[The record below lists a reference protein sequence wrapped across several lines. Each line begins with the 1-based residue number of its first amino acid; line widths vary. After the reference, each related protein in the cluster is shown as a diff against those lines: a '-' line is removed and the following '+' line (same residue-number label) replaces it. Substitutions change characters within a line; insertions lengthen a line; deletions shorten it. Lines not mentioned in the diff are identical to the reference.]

1 MHCIVCKQACN
12 DAHHYKPVLSRAV
25 INQFMSSVGTLQTT
39 WRDMVAQFGVR
50 VACSRRDQTRFKSG
64 GEQPNGVR
72 LNKSIE

>member
-1 MHCIVCKQACN
+1 MHCIVCKQACS
-12 DAHHYKPVLSRAV
+12 VLIIVQAV

-50 VACSRRDQTRFKSG
+50 VACSRRDQTRLKRG
-64 GEQPNGVR
+64 GKQPNGVR